1 LTIQT
6 NPRLKAIN
14 ILYSQQFLK
23 QNALINGFQILLG
36 MVALN
41 TQKQNAWTNEIF
53 VGGGRELKLSK
64 ICLRGFQYPQLIDAS
79 MRIDCVSV

>member
-1 LTIQT
+1 
-6 NPRLKAIN
+6 
-14 ILYSQQFLK
+14 
-23 QNALINGFQILLG
+23 

-79 MRIDCVSV
+79 MRTDCVSV